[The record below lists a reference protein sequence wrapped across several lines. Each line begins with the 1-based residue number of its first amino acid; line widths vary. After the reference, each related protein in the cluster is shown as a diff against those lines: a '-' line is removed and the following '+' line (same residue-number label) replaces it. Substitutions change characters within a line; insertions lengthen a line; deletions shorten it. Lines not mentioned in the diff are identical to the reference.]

1 MTKIYFHI
9 KLVDGSTKIL
19 DQETYNKIKKDG
31 VLVFTHI
38 KQWVIKEAA

>member
-19 DQETYNKIKKDG
+19 DQETYNRIKKDG

>member
-19 DQETYNKIKKDG
+19 DQETYDKIKKDG

-38 KQWVIKEAA
+38 KQWVIKEVA

>member
-19 DQETYNKIKKDG
+19 NQETYDKIKKDG

>member
-19 DQETYNKIKKDG
+19 NQETYNRIKKDG

>member
-19 DQETYNKIKKDG
+19 DQETYDKIKKDG

-38 KQWVIKEAA
+38 KQWVIREVA

>member
-19 DQETYNKIKKDG
+19 DQETYNNIKKDG

-38 KQWVIKEAA
+38 KQWVVREAA

>member
-1 MTKIYFHI
+1 MTKLYFHI

-38 KQWVIKEAA
+38 KQWVVREAA

>member
-19 DQETYNKIKKDG
+19 DQETYDKIKKDG

>member
-1 MTKIYFHI
+1 MTKLYFHI

-19 DQETYNKIKKDG
+19 DQETYDKIKKDG

-38 KQWVIKEAA
+38 KQWVIREAA

>member
-19 DQETYNKIKKDG
+19 DQETYDKIKKDG
-31 VLVFTHI
+31 VLVFTDI
-38 KQWVIKEAA
+38 KQWVIREVA

>member
-1 MTKIYFHI
+1 MTKLYFHI

-19 DQETYNKIKKDG
+19 NQETYNKIKKDG
-31 VLVFTHI
+31 VLAFTHI

>member
-1 MTKIYFHI
+1 MTKLYFHI

-19 DQETYNKIKKDG
+19 DQETYNNIKKDG

-38 KQWVIKEAA
+38 KQWVVREAA

>member
-19 DQETYNKIKKDG
+19 DQETYNNIKKDG

-38 KQWVIKEAA
+38 KQWVIREAA

>member
-1 MTKIYFHI
+1 MTKLYFHI

-19 DQETYNKIKKDG
+19 NQETYNRIKKDG

>member
-1 MTKIYFHI
+1 MNKIYFHI

-19 DQETYNKIKKDG
+19 NQESYNKIKKDG

-38 KQWVIKEAA
+38 KQWVVREVA

>member
-1 MTKIYFHI
+1 MNKLYFHI

-19 DQETYNKIKKDG
+19 DQETYDKIKKDG